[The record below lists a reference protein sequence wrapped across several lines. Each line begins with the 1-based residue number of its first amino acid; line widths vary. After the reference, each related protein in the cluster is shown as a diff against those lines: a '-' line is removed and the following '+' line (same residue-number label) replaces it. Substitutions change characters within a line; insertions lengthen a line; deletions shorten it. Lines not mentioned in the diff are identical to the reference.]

1 MMSLNMIGHQDRAIT
16 LKAKAS
22 GLKCEWTGNPHF
34 TIAVAGLAALCS
46 VSSLL
51 QQRHGD
57 KQADERKDAV
67 ANLCLQDVCIEARAA
82 RLEEAFT

>member
-1 MMSLNMIGHQDRAIT
+1 MSLKLIGHQNRAIT

-22 GLKCEWTGNPHF
+22 GLKCESKGDSHF

-67 ANLCLQDVCIEARAA
+67 AKLCLQDFCIEARAA
-82 RLEEAFT
+82 LLEEAFA